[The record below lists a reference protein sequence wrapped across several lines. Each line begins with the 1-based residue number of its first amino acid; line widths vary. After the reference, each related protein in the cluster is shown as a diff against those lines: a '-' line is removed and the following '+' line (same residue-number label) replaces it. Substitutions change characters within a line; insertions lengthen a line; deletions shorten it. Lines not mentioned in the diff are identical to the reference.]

1 MAAVY
6 YSPSADKV
14 SSAMRLL
21 HVELFRGARI
31 PVKLNMG
38 EKGNRYYVS
47 PAIVKLVVDMLK
59 MVGAEPFLFDT
70 TVAYPSARSK
80 VDGYRRLAE
89 SHGFGEREM
98 GCELVIGEKGM
109 KVTESS
115 HSFEVAREIGDSTH
129 VVVVS
134 HVKGHI
140 QSGFGGA
147 IKNLGMGGVTREMK
161 RQIHYWSIP
170 RISPEHCE
178 LCGSCAKACPSDA
191 ISAEID
197 WRYDSARCDGCG
209 KCVHVCPNTALSY
222 RVMDLQ
228 QGLAMAAKACIN
240 DKRVLYLNVLTNM
253 TRNCD
258 CDPNPGP
265 IICPDIGYLAAGE
278 LAAIDKASLDL
289 VDLVKPSAFEKTLG
303 IDPRSQI
310 RYAEELGLPSEY
322 HLTRL

>member
-1 MAAVY
+1 MVDVY
-6 YSPSADKV
+6 FFQSIEKLT
-14 SSAMRLL
+14 SAMHLL
-21 HVELFRGARI
+21 GVEVFRGARV

-47 PAIVKLVVDMLK
+47 PAVVKLVVDTLK
-59 MVGAEPFLFDT
+59 TAGAEPFLFDT

-80 VDGYRRLAE
+80 VDGYRRVAE

-98 GCELVIGEKGM
+98 GCKLVIGEKGT
-109 KVTESS
+109 KVTESGC
-115 HSFEVAREIGDSTH
+115 SFEVAREIRDSTH
-129 VVVVS
+129 MVVVS

-161 RQIHYWSIP
+161 RKIHFWSMP
-170 RISPEHCE
+170 RISPDRCE
-178 LCGSCAKACPSDA
+178 LCGSCAKACPSEA
-191 ISAEID
+191 ISVEVE
-197 WRYDSARCDGCG
+197 WRYDSASCDGCG
-209 KCVHVCPNTALSY
+209 KCVEACPHDALSY

-228 QGLAMAAKACIN
+228 QGLALAAKACAK
-240 DKRVLYLNVLTNM
+240 DKPALYLNVLANI

-278 LAAIDKASLDL
+278 LAAIDRASLDL
-289 VDLVKPSAFEKTLG
+289 VDRVKPGVFQKTLG
-303 IDPRSQI
+303 IDPRKQV

-322 HLTRL
+322 QLKRP